1 MTTSSLDP
9 RGVISEAYKIDNI
22 SAPECRSIF
31 LDWALEPREAGE
43 LRAAAQALAK
53 QFANMPTHP
62 MTLILQEAAIE
73 LTAAPKR
80 RGGHLGKRV

>member
-1 MTTSSLDP
+1 MTSSSLDP
-9 RGVISEAYKIDNI
+9 RGVITEAYKIDDI

-31 LDWALEPREAGE
+31 LDWALEPREAGD
-43 LRAAAQALAK
+43 LRAAAQTLAN
-53 QFANMPTHP
+53 QFSNRPTHP

-80 RGGHLGKRV
+80 RGGHSGKRV